1 MRHLEQEILNLY
13 FEECLKQKDI
23 AKRLGISNSKV
34 SRIVTK
40 DSRYPEEKERRK
52 EISKIKHS
60 ESAKRIMKK
69 KRERIKFE
77 KNADDLLLRKMHNQ
91 ASMELSKNS
100 RLSDMAYRNWN
111 TSAYKYNEEKKR
123 YEFREELGRSYDVK
137 KYLKGKI

>member
-13 FEECLKQKDI
+13 FEECLKQTEI
-23 AKRLGISNSKV
+23 AKRLNISNSKV

-52 EISKIKHS
+52 EISKNKHS

-69 KRERIKFE
+69 KREKIKFE
-77 KNADDLLLRKMHNQ
+77 KNADDLLLRKMHSQ

>member
-13 FEECLKQKDI
+13 FEECLKQNDI

-100 RLSDMAYRNWN
+100 RLSDMAYRNWI

>member
-13 FEECLKQKDI
+13 FEECLKQNDI

-52 EISKIKHS
+52 EISKIKNS

-69 KRERIKFE
+69 KR
-77 KNADDLLLRKMHNQ
+77 
-91 ASMELSKNS
+91 
-100 RLSDMAYRNWN
+100 
-111 TSAYKYNEEKKR
+111 
-123 YEFREELGRSYDVK
+123 
-137 KYLKGKI
+137 

>member
-1 MRHLEQEILNLY
+1 MRDLEQEILKLY
-13 FEECLKQKDI
+13 FEECLKQTEI
-23 AKRLGISNSKV
+23 AKRLNISNSKV

-40 DSRYPEEKERRK
+40 DSRYTKEKERRK
-52 EISKIKHS
+52 MISKIKHN
-60 ESAKRIMKK
+60 ESAKKIMKK
-69 KRERIKFE
+69 KREKIKFE

-91 ASMELSKNS
+91 ASMELSKNKK
-100 RLSDMAYRNWN
+100 LSDMAYRNWN

>member
-1 MRHLEQEILNLY
+1 M
-13 FEECLKQKDI
+13 ECLKQTEI
-23 AKRLGISNSKV
+23 AKRLEISNSKV

-40 DSRYPEEKERRK
+40 DSRYTEEKERRK
-52 EISKIKHS
+52 EVSKIKHS

-69 KRERIKFE
+69 NREKIKFE
-77 KNADDLLLRKMHNQ
+77 KNADNLLLRKMHNQ
-91 ASMELSKNS
+91 ASMKLSKNN

-137 KYLKGKI
+137 KYLKGTILCFG

>member
-13 FEECLKQKDI
+13 FVECLKQTEI
-23 AKRLGISNSKV
+23 AKRLEISNSKV

>member
-13 FEECLKQKDI
+13 FEECLKQNDI

-40 DSRYPEEKERRK
+40 DGRYPEEKERRK

-137 KYLKGKI
+137 KYLRGKI